1 MKLITKAIEA
11 KLRKSPLYS
20 HEGDSNPAIIVK
32 FFNPYGRGTWIVYEA
47 ERQADGDWLFFGEV
61 TLFDTEWGYFTL
73 SELQGLRTRW
83 GAPMIERDLYFS

>member
-1 MKLITKAIEA
+1 MKLVTKALE
-11 KLRKSPLYS
+11 KEFMNYPLYS
-20 HEGDSNPAIIVK
+20 QEGKDEKHAICK

-83 GAPMIERDLYFS
+83 GTPMIERDLYFS